1 MTDKIYN
8 HTEMTEITQY
18 NVEDAETF
26 MGGKKYVPVFHW
38 LHPRPSS
45 EQHPNPVEL
54 HEWYVE
60 IGWPADTPWDTEM
73 YDDEILAIS
82 GKEKPIHP
90 DAIFVSPTEWTVKV
104 WKTLSLSASVTP
116 AEYEF
121 PITWTSSDTTKAT
134 VTAWTPATS
143 ATVTGLAEWEN
154 IKITAKSWA
163 VDAFAIIKVEKIAVT
178 WVELNKSEVTLEPE
192 ATETLTV
199 TVNPSDATYKT
210 VTWSSSDNN
219 VATVDWWVVTA
230 VANGTATITVTSTDD
245 NTKTA
250 TCTVTVETPVT
261 GVELDESSIILTVW
275 WTKQLTATI
284 SPETASDTAVTWS
297 SSNTDIATVEDGLV
311 TAVAAWEAT
320 ITVTSHADW
329 TITDDCSVTVNAAE

>member
-18 NVEDAETF
+18 NVEDASTF

-38 LHPRPSS
+38 LQPRPSS
-45 EQHPNPVEL
+45 EQHPNPIQL

-90 DAIFVSPTEWTVKV
+90 DAIFVSPTTWTVKV
-104 WKTLSLSASVTP
+104 GKTLSLSASVTP
-116 AEYEF
+116 AEFEF

-154 IKITAKSWA
+154 IKITAKSGA
-163 VDAFAIIKVEKIAVT
+163 VEAFATIKVEKIAVT
-178 WVELNKSEVTLEPE
+178 WVELNKTEVTLAPE
-192 ATETLTV
+192 ATETLTA
-199 TVNPSDATYKT
+199 TVSPNDATYKT
-210 VTWSSSDNN
+210 VTWSTSDSD
-219 VATVDWWVVTA
+219 VATVEDGVVTA
-230 VANGTATITVTSTDD
+230 VADGTATITVTSTDD

-250 TCTVTVETPVT
+250 TCTVTVETPV
-261 GVELDESSIILTVW
+261 VETPS
-275 WTKQLTATI
+275 
-284 SPETASDTAVTWS
+284 ETPT
-297 SSNTDIATVEDGLV
+297 EPG
-311 TAVAAWEAT
+311 E
-320 ITVTSHADW
+320 
-329 TITDDCSVTVNAAE
+329 